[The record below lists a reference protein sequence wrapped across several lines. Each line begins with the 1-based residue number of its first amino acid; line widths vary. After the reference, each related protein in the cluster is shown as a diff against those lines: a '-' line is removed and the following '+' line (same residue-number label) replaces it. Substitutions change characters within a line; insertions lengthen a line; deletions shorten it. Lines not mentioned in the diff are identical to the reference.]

1 MKKYIIIAL
10 VSGSVLTSCGEYNKV
25 LKSTDYEY
33 KYEAAKSYFG
43 KGQNTK
49 AAAILEELITILKGT
64 DKAEE
69 SLYMLGMTYY
79 NQGDFITASHYFST
93 YYNTYPRGTYT
104 EQARFY
110 SGKALF
116 LDTPEPR
123 LDQSS
128 TYKAIQE
135 LQMFMEYFPASNRHQ
150 EAQQMIFDLQ
160 DKLVMKDYMAAR
172 LYYDLGSYTGN
183 SSYSTTGNNYLA
195 CIVTAQNALKDY
207 PYTKL
212 REDISILLLRAK
224 YDMAKE
230 SVEEKKEERMRD
242 AIDEYYAFKNEF
254 PESKYI
260 KEVEN
265 IYKDAKKYVKEIN
278 EYYKKTNAPS
288 NTITRNMVELC
299 EDTGNVY
306 ETVAIIGKRANQIA
320 VEMKNDLSK
329 KLQEFASYNDNLE
342 EVFENREQIEISRYY
357 EKLPKPTLIAAQ
369 EYEEGKVYYRNP
381 AKEKEKLQ

>member
-260 KEVEN
+260 KRSVE
-265 IYKDAKKYVKEIN
+265 YHY
-278 EYYKKTNAPS
+278 PQH
-288 NTITRNMVELC
+288 
-299 EDTGNVY
+299 GG
-306 ETVAIIGKRANQIA
+306 TV
-320 VEMKNDLSK
+320 
-329 KLQEFASYNDNLE
+329 
-342 EVFENREQIEISRYY
+342 
-357 EKLPKPTLIAAQ
+357 
-369 EYEEGKVYYRNP
+369 
-381 AKEKEKLQ
+381 

>member
-1 MKKYIIIAL
+1 MRNYLAKMKKYIIIAL

-278 EYYKKTNAPS
+278 E
-288 NTITRNMVELC
+288 
-299 EDTGNVY
+299 
-306 ETVAIIGKRANQIA
+306 
-320 VEMKNDLSK
+320 
-329 KLQEFASYNDNLE
+329 
-342 EVFENREQIEISRYY
+342 
-357 EKLPKPTLIAAQ
+357 
-369 EYEEGKVYYRNP
+369 
-381 AKEKEKLQ
+381 

>member
-25 LKSTDYEY
+25 LKSTDYENN
-33 KYEAAKSYFG
+33 YEAAKSYFG

-254 PESKYI
+254 PESKYT

-278 EYYKKTNAPS
+278 E
-288 NTITRNMVELC
+288 
-299 EDTGNVY
+299 
-306 ETVAIIGKRANQIA
+306 
-320 VEMKNDLSK
+320 
-329 KLQEFASYNDNLE
+329 
-342 EVFENREQIEISRYY
+342 
-357 EKLPKPTLIAAQ
+357 
-369 EYEEGKVYYRNP
+369 
-381 AKEKEKLQ
+381 

>member
-254 PESKYI
+254 PECKYTT
-260 KEVEN
+260 EVEN

-278 EYYKKTNAPS
+278 E
-288 NTITRNMVELC
+288 
-299 EDTGNVY
+299 
-306 ETVAIIGKRANQIA
+306 
-320 VEMKNDLSK
+320 
-329 KLQEFASYNDNLE
+329 
-342 EVFENREQIEISRYY
+342 
-357 EKLPKPTLIAAQ
+357 
-369 EYEEGKVYYRNP
+369 
-381 AKEKEKLQ
+381 

>member
-79 NQGDFITASHYFST
+79 NQSDFITASHYFST

-254 PESKYI
+254 PESKYT

-278 EYYKKTNAPS
+278 E
-288 NTITRNMVELC
+288 
-299 EDTGNVY
+299 
-306 ETVAIIGKRANQIA
+306 
-320 VEMKNDLSK
+320 
-329 KLQEFASYNDNLE
+329 
-342 EVFENREQIEISRYY
+342 
-357 EKLPKPTLIAAQ
+357 
-369 EYEEGKVYYRNP
+369 
-381 AKEKEKLQ
+381 

>member
-1 MKKYIIIAL
+1 MRNYLNKMKKYIIIAL
-10 VSGSVLTSCGEYNKV
+10 VSGTVLTSCGEYNKV

-123 LDQSS
+123 LDQTS

-135 LQMFMEYFPASNRHQ
+135 LQMFMEYFPASSRHQ

-207 PYTKL
+207 PYTKM

-254 PESKYI
+254 PESKYM

-265 IYKDAKKYVKEIN
+265 IYKDAKKYVKELN
-278 EYYKKTNAPS
+278 E
-288 NTITRNMVELC
+288 
-299 EDTGNVY
+299 
-306 ETVAIIGKRANQIA
+306 
-320 VEMKNDLSK
+320 
-329 KLQEFASYNDNLE
+329 
-342 EVFENREQIEISRYY
+342 
-357 EKLPKPTLIAAQ
+357 
-369 EYEEGKVYYRNP
+369 
-381 AKEKEKLQ
+381 

>member
-25 LKSTDYEY
+25 LKITDYEY

-278 EYYKKTNAPS
+278 E
-288 NTITRNMVELC
+288 
-299 EDTGNVY
+299 
-306 ETVAIIGKRANQIA
+306 
-320 VEMKNDLSK
+320 
-329 KLQEFASYNDNLE
+329 
-342 EVFENREQIEISRYY
+342 
-357 EKLPKPTLIAAQ
+357 
-369 EYEEGKVYYRNP
+369 
-381 AKEKEKLQ
+381 

>member
-1 MKKYIIIAL
+1 MRNYLNKMKKFIIIAL

-278 EYYKKTNAPS
+278 E
-288 NTITRNMVELC
+288 
-299 EDTGNVY
+299 
-306 ETVAIIGKRANQIA
+306 
-320 VEMKNDLSK
+320 
-329 KLQEFASYNDNLE
+329 
-342 EVFENREQIEISRYY
+342 
-357 EKLPKPTLIAAQ
+357 
-369 EYEEGKVYYRNP
+369 
-381 AKEKEKLQ
+381 